1 MNLNSMQWDSIGA
14 ELIYIQ
20 DYRGKYLAFAWHK
33 ASAYRIDPQT
43 IIDHWPQDSL
53 CGHVSNLLLLFLK
66 RTRFIHCGTSYP
78 QFQNTTKAPFVAL

>member
-53 CGHVSNLLLLFLK
+53 CPIAIHDCYDCLQCVLQHRQPETYHGLFVYGGNIL
-66 RTRFIHCGTSYP
+66 
-78 QFQNTTKAPFVAL
+78 V